1 MADPHIQSPMDWC
14 DYFTV
19 IIYRCGFV
27 LAAIMTALLPY
38 FPEIA
43 YLGLLCAA
51 LCCASSLHI
60 YLKNIRF
67 LLQFATWT
75 ALLCH
80 LVGMPQLA
88 IGGAL
93 LTLGG
98 LSFKEYFCFRIFGL
112 NLQPL
117 FLALLWLA
125 KVLNYSLLLNGLSV
139 ISALL
144 FALLAI
150 QKWRMP
156 LHFDIGD
163 KTKYQI

>member
-1 MADPHIQSPMDWC
+1 MADPHIQSPMDWS
-14 DYFTV
+14 DYLTV

-38 FPEIA
+38 DPAIA
-43 YLGLLCAA
+43 YLGLLTAA

-60 YLKNIRF
+60 YLKNFRF
-67 LLQFATWT
+67 VLQFATWV

-80 LVGMPQLA
+80 LYGMPQLA
-88 IGGAL
+88 LGGAL
-93 LTLGG
+93 VTLGG
-98 LSFKEYFCFRIFGL
+98 LAFKEYFCFRIIGL
-112 NLQPL
+112 NFQPI
-117 FLALLWLA
+117 FLALLWFA
-125 KVLNYSLLLNGLSV
+125 DRFNYVLFFNGLSV

-163 KTKYQI
+163 KRKYQI